1 MTMLIAVD
9 VGTASVRAGLFTAE
23 GELLARRIS
32 PITLA
37 RPAAERAEQD
47 GEEIWR
53 AVCEAVRGAREAA
66 GVAPGAV
73 RGLAFDATSCTLVF
87 LDAADRPVSIS
98 ESGEERW
105 NVLVWMDH
113 RAIAEAERCTA
124 TGHRVLRHVGGVMSP
139 EMAVPKLMWVK
150 HHLPERWEATARVF
164 DLADYLGW
172 KATGNN
178 ARSQCT
184 LTCKWTYLAHRSP
197 GWQRDFLAEVGI
209 PEMIERA
216 DLPERATPVGA
227 DLGPLTGKAA
237 AALGLTTGCRVGAG
251 LIDAH
256 AGALGLLGG
265 IAPERPEALD
275 RHLALIAGTS
285 TCHMAMS
292 PEPRQVFGVWG
303 PYYGVVLPDLW
314 LNEGGQPATG
324 ALLDHM
330 IAWTAAGAALG
341 EDAHARVLA
350 RIEELRREEGED
362 LAPRLH
368 VLPDFHGNRSPLADP
383 HALGVISG
391 LALDHSFDALCRL
404 YYRTALA
411 VALGTRHVIEALN
424 REGYAIDT
432 LHLAGGHTRNPLL
445 MEFYADA
452 TGCRVI
458 TPGEQDP
465 VLLGTAVAAARAAGL
480 HPDLAAAA
488 KAMRWPGAVR
498 DPDPATRAR
507 HDRDYRAFLAMHE
520 QRRALDALI
529 AGQESALSAAGG

>member
-1 MTMLIAVD
+1 MTTVIAVD
-9 VGTASVRAGLFTAE
+9 VGTASVRAGLFTAR
-23 GELLARRIS
+23 GELLARRTR

-47 GEEIWR
+47 SEEIWR
-53 AVCEAVRGAREAA
+53 AVCEAVREARETA
-66 GVAPGAV
+66 GVAPTDV

-87 LDAADRPVSIS
+87 LDAANRPVSIS
-98 ESGEERW
+98 ESGEKRW

-113 RAIAEAERCTA
+113 RALAEAERCTA
-124 TGHRVLRHVGGVMSP
+124 TGHEVLRHVGGVMSP

-150 HHLPERWEATARVF
+150 RRLPERWQRVARVF
-164 DLADYLGW
+164 DLADYLAW
-172 KATGNN
+172 RATGNN

-184 LTCKWTYLAHRSP
+184 LTCKWTYLAHRSS
-197 GWQRDFLAEVGI
+197 GWQPDFLAEVGI

-216 DLPERATPVGA
+216 DLPERATPVGE
-227 DLGPLTGKAA
+227 DLGPLTAEAA
-237 AALGLTTGCRVGAG
+237 GELGLTTVCRVGAG

-265 IAPERPEALD
+265 IAPERPEELD
-275 RHLALIAGTS
+275 RHLGLIAGTS

-292 PEPRQVFGVWG
+292 PEPRQVYGVWG
-303 PYYGVVLPDLW
+303 PYYGVVLPDFW

-324 ALLDHM
+324 ALLDHI

-341 EDAHARVLA
+341 ERAHARILA
-350 RIEELRREEGED
+350 RIEKLRRAEGED

-411 VALGTRHVIEALN
+411 VVLGTRHVIEALN

-445 MEFYADA
+445 MSFYADA
-452 TGCRVI
+452 TGCRVV
-458 TPGEQDP
+458 TPGAQDP

-480 HPDLAAAA
+480 HPDLAGAAR
-488 KAMRWPGAVR
+488 AMRRPGEVR
-498 DPDPATRAR
+498 NPDPATRAR
-507 HDRDYRAFLAMHE
+507 HDRDYRVFLAMHE

-529 AGQESALSAAGG
+529 AGAEGALSEAGG

>member
-1 MTMLIAVD
+1 MSRLIAVD
-9 VGTASVRAGLFTAE
+9 VGTASVRAGLFT
-23 GELLARRIS
+23 GDGRLLARRTR
-32 PITLA
+32 PITLN

-53 AVCEAVRGAREAA
+53 AVTRTVREVREATDTAA
-66 GVAPGAV
+66 GEV
-73 RGLAFDATSCTLVF
+73 RGLSFDATSCTLVL
-87 LDAADRPVSIS
+87 LDRENRPVPIS
-98 ESGEERW
+98 ESGDPRW
-105 NVLVWMDH
+105 NVIVWMDH
-113 RAIAEAERCTA
+113 RAVAEAERCTA
-124 TGHRVLRHVGGVMSP
+124 TGHEVLRHVGGVMSP

-150 HHLPERWEATARVF
+150 RHLPESWARTARVF
-164 DLADYLGW
+164 DLADYLTW
-172 KATGNN
+172 KASGSNR
-178 ARSQCT
+178 RSQCT
-184 LTCKWTYLAHRSP
+184 LTCKWTYLAHEEE
-197 GWQRDFLAEVGI
+197 GWRRDFLAEVGL
-209 PEMIERA
+209 PEMLDKAALGERVA
-216 DLPERATPVGA
+216 AVGE
-227 DLGPLTGKAA
+227 DLGPLSGKAA
-237 AALGLTTGCRVGAG
+237 SELGLTTACRVGAG

-265 IAPERPEALD
+265 IAPERPEELD

-292 PEPRQVFGVWG
+292 PEPRHVFGVWG

-324 ALLDHM
+324 ALLDHV

-341 EDAHARVLA
+341 DRAHERILA
-350 RIEELRREEGED
+350 RIAELRREEGED

-404 YYRTALA
+404 YHRTALA

-424 REGYAIDT
+424 REGYAVDT

-452 TGCRVI
+452 TGCRVV
-458 TPGEQDP
+458 TPGDTDP

-480 HPDLAAAA
+480 HPGLAEAAAA
-488 KAMRWPGAVR
+488 MRRTGEIREA
-498 DPDPATRAR
+498 DPSKRERYDRA
-507 HDRDYRAFLAMHE
+507 YRAFLAMHE
-520 QRRALDALI
+520 HRRELDAL
-529 AGQESALSAAGG
+529 AGG